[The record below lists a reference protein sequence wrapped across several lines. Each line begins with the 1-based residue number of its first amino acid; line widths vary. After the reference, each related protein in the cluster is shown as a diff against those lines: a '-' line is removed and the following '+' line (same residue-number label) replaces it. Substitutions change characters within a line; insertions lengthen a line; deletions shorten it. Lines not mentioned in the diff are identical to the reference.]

1 MYDIFV
7 NKHVCNINHV
17 HERLRLRHSSRWLE
31 SMQSKP
37 ELRTYATFKK
47 EYETE
52 TFIEINLTSQ
62 RSYMAQFR
70 CGILPLRMET
80 GRFVGEE
87 IEDCVCNLRNKNKIV
102 DGLHFVLSCPLYDN
116 LRDSLLSNI
125 DPFLFINNM
134 DLINHLIKSKPRK
147 MSKYIESAMK
157 LRRSVLYK

>member
-1 MYDIFV
+1 MSNTRLTRRVFDWDYTTHVNTWCSEIGCLLSSIKMYDIFV

-87 IEDCVCNLRNKNKIV
+87 IEDRVCNLRNKNKIV
-102 DGLHFVLSCPLYDN
+102 DGLHFVL
-116 LRDSLLSNI
+116 
-125 DPFLFINNM
+125 
-134 DLINHLIKSKPRK
+134 
-147 MSKYIESAMK
+147 
-157 LRRSVLYK
+157 